1 MKKKE
6 KIVILI
12 LVVITIAVI
21 VIAVCVN
28 KNDDSNEVET
38 NSAESSSTETSSS
51 EEEEEEEEVGEY
63 ATLLE
68 DGTKLNTSEALSETK
83 TIGGLEITDIQLTES
98 DNVTYLLATIT
109 NTSEETDGGYI
120 AILTLYDEEGNVL
133 IEMKPYIAELEPGE
147 STQLN
152 TSAVFDYAEAYDF
165 SIEKQ

>member
-51 EEEEEEEEVGEY
+51 EEEEEEVGEY

>member
-6 KIVILI
+6 KILIAILLIITIILI
-12 LVVITIAVI
+12 I
-21 VIAVCVN
+21 VVCVRN
-28 KNDDSNEVET
+28 NSTEEGEENNTEISNEV
-38 NSAESSSTETSSS
+38 S
-51 EEEEEEEEVGEY
+51 EESEESESDSEY
-63 ATLLE
+63 VTTLS
-68 DGTKLNTSEALSETK
+68 DGTRLNTSEALSETK
-83 TIGGLEITDIQLTES
+83 TIGGLEITNIQLTES
-98 DNVTYLLATIT
+98 DNVTQLLATIT